1 MPVDYNVAMAHSPE
15 QQTSS
20 ARFATTHWSVVLA
33 ASQEAASGSREAL
46 EKLCRTYWQPVY
58 AYLRRQGIGV
68 HEAEDLTQG
77 FFARFIEKSCLK
89 TVTPTKGR
97 FRSYL
102 LGAVKHFLSNE
113 RDRARAKKRGGGCT
127 FVPLD
132 VSGAESRC
140 GFQPGD
146 ELTPEK
152 IFDKCWALALL
163 DHVLCRLK
171 DEFVEARK
179 EKTFASLKVFLTG
192 ETGTPSYNEVAG
204 ELNMAD
210 GAVRV
215 AVHRMRGRYR
225 EILKEEVAGTV
236 AGPEETEDEL
246 CYLLAA
252 VTR

>member
-1 MPVDYNVAMAHSPE
+1 MPVVDNVAMAHSPE
-15 QQTSS
+15 QETSA

-33 ASQEAASGSREAL
+33 AGQGGASGSREAL
-46 EKLCRTYWQPVY
+46 ENLCRTYWQPVY
-58 AYLRRQGIGV
+58 AYLRRHGIGV

-77 FFARFIEKSCLK
+77 FFARFLEKNSLK
-89 TVTPTKGR
+89 NVTPAKGK

-102 LGAVKHFLSNE
+102 LGAVKHFVSNE
-113 RDRARAKKRGGGCT
+113 RDRARAKKRGGGRT
-127 FVPLD
+127 FIPLD
-132 VSGAESRC
+132 VSSAESRC
-140 GFQPGD
+140 SFQPSD

-152 IFDKCWALALL
+152 IYDKCWALALL
-163 DHVLCRLK
+163 DHVLCRLQ

-192 ETGTPSYNEVAG
+192 ETGTLSYNEVAK

-210 GAVRV
+210 GAVKV
-215 AVHRMRGRYR
+215 AVHRMRRRYR

-236 AGPEETEDEL
+236 AGPEETEDEIR
-246 CYLLAA
+246 YLLAA